1 MASATQVFRKQS
13 VIGKNIQLDLWCVVH
28 MQDDKIAE
36 ILAAIQS
43 KNLFKI
49 AVDPR
54 DASFDFWQKGGKIV
68 SDVNGRF
75 PKGDWNF
82 LITMLPI
89 A

>member
-1 MASATQVFRKQS
+1 MFWSKDFSKDQFFLRNRAPATS
-13 VIGKNIQLDLWCVVH
+13 VGHVQE
-28 MQDDKIAE
+28 DDKIAE

-54 DASFDFWQKGGKIV
+54 DTSFDFWQKGGKIV

-75 PKGDWNF
+75 PKGD
-82 LITMLPI
+82 
-89 A
+89 